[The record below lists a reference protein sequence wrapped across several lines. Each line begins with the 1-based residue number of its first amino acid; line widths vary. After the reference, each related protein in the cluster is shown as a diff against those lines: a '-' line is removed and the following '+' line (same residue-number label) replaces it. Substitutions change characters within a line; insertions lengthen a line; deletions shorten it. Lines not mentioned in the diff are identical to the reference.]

1 MTDTPVVDT
10 TEVPGAFLSN
20 LVRTNT
26 KIKRDR
32 AVAIAEDV
40 QMTYKRAVEDLEIR
54 IKRLVREQ
62 ENQLDMSPD
71 TALSLK
77 PAKDVDAL
85 AFTDKDL
92 DLGLQIRNEEIKL
105 EIAKKRYAYLFGGK

>member
-1 MTDTPVVDT
+1 MTEGTDTP
-10 TEVPGAFLSN
+10 EVPGAFLAT

-40 QMTYKRAVEDLEIR
+40 QMTFKRQVEDIEIK
-54 IKRLVREQ
+54 IKRLKREQ
-62 ENQLDMSPD
+62 ENMLDMSPE
-71 TALSLK
+71 TAMSLK

-85 AFTDKDL
+85 AFTDKYL
-92 DLGLQIRNEEIKL
+92 EVGVQIREEEIRL
-105 EIAKKRYAYLFGGK
+105 EIAQKAYDHLFGKGE